1 MMTFFDFKKILNKKR
16 NSNYNKCSNTNMLQD
31 NKIISNKTNENIDK
45 NVYKNKNADKNINKN
60 IYENVD
66 KIKSK
71 NVFLKIAIIF
81 ILLIIFTYVCNI
93 SLMPETIVM
102 MQGDTL
108 NINTILGINL
118 RKQNGKG
125 EIVEASSNIN
135 KNKVSNVGK
144 LDLKVSLF
152 GNVPVKDVTV
162 NVIPKVKVIPVG
174 KAIGMK
180 LYTDGVLVVG
190 MSEIEGKKPYEN
202 CGIKEGDRIVEID
215 NSKINSTNELID
227 TVNNSNGNPVG
238 IKYISENEEIL
249 TTSIKP
255 VKTGEEYKLGLWVR
269 DAAAGVGTLTFYNP
283 EDNKCV
289 ALGHGITDID
299 TSKLIN
305 IASGELVSAN
315 ILSIQK
321 GEKGKPGEM
330 KGTIENGYTL
340 GKVYKNTAFGVY
352 GDLKNKNILKIQSN
366 EEVEVA
372 SREEI
377 KIGKAKILCELENGK
392 QKEYEIE
399 IQRIFTNNNSDNKS
413 MLIKVTDN
421 ELLEK
426 TGGIVQGMSGAPIL
440 QNGKLIGAVTHVL
453 VNDPTEGYAV
463 FGHILVKQMSIVE

>member
-118 RKQNGKG
+118 REQNGKG

-202 CGIKEGDRIVEID
+202 CGI
-215 NSKINSTNELID
+215 
-227 TVNNSNGNPVG
+227 
-238 IKYISENEEIL
+238 
-249 TTSIKP
+249 
-255 VKTGEEYKLGLWVR
+255 
-269 DAAAGVGTLTFYNP
+269 
-283 EDNKCV
+283 
-289 ALGHGITDID
+289 
-299 TSKLIN
+299 
-305 IASGELVSAN
+305 
-315 ILSIQK
+315 
-321 GEKGKPGEM
+321 
-330 KGTIENGYTL
+330 
-340 GKVYKNTAFGVY
+340 
-352 GDLKNKNILKIQSN
+352 
-366 EEVEVA
+366 
-372 SREEI
+372 
-377 KIGKAKILCELENGK
+377 
-392 QKEYEIE
+392 
-399 IQRIFTNNNSDNKS
+399 
-413 MLIKVTDN
+413 
-421 ELLEK
+421 
-426 TGGIVQGMSGAPIL
+426 
-440 QNGKLIGAVTHVL
+440 
-453 VNDPTEGYAV
+453 
-463 FGHILVKQMSIVE
+463 

>member
-45 NVYKNKNADKNINKN
+45 NVYKNKNADKNI
-60 IYENVD
+60 
-66 KIKSK
+66 SK

-118 RKQNGKG
+118 REQNGKG

-227 TVNNSNGNPVG
+227 TVNPVG

-255 VKTGEEYKLGLWVR
+255 VKTGEDYKLGLWVR

-463 FGHILVKQMSIVE
+463 FGDILVKQMSIVE